1 MLFMTKKL
9 YRSKK
14 DSIIAGVCGGIAEYF
29 EIDPTLVRLLTVL
42 VVFLG
47 GAGGI
52 AYIIAWIII
61 PQNPEQIT
69 ESEEA
74 EEEKDNAGVFHP
86 KGGSDDKRH
95 IWGGLIL
102 ILLGLFF
109 LAKSL
114 FPSFVF
120 VRFWPLILVV
130 TGFILIIQSLS
141 RKK

>member
-1 MLFMTKKL
+1 MTKKL

-14 DSIIAGVCGGIAEYF
+14 DSMIAGVCGGIAEYF

-61 PQNPEQIT
+61 PQNPEQII
-69 ESEEA
+69 EPEET
-74 EEEKDNAGVFHP
+74 EEEEGDTEFFHP
-86 KGGSDDKRH
+86 KGGSDDKGH

-114 FPSFVF
+114 FPRFAF

-130 TGFILIIQSLS
+130 TGLILIIQSLS

>member
-1 MLFMTKKL
+1 MTKKL

-14 DSIIAGVCGGIAEYF
+14 DSMIAGVCGGIAEYF

-61 PQNPEQIT
+61 PQNPEQII
-69 ESEEA
+69 ESEET
-74 EEEKDNAGVFHP
+74 EEEEGGAEFFHP
-86 KGGSDDKRH
+86 KGGSDDKGH

-114 FPSFVF
+114 FPRFTF
-120 VRFWPLILVV
+120 VRFWPLILVI
-130 TGFILIIQSLS
+130 TGLILIIQSLS

>member
-1 MLFMTKKL
+1 MTKKL

-61 PQNPEQIT
+61 PQNPEQVI
-69 ESEEA
+69 ESEDVEK
-74 EEEKDNAGVFHP
+74 EE
-86 KGGSDDKRH
+86 GGADIFQPESNRDDKRH
-95 IWGGLIL
+95 IWGGVIL
-102 ILLGLFF
+102 IALGLFF

-114 FPSFVF
+114 FPQFILVS
-120 VRFWPLILVV
+120 FWPLILVV
-130 TGFILIIQSLS
+130 VGFMLIMQSLS

>member
-1 MLFMTKKL
+1 MTKKL

-14 DSIIAGVCGGIAEYF
+14 DSMIAGVCGGIAEYF

-61 PQNPEQIT
+61 PQNPEQII
-69 ESEEA
+69 ESEET
-74 EEEKDNAGVFHP
+74 EEEEGSAEFFHP
-86 KGGSDDKRH
+86 KGGSDDKGH

-114 FPSFVF
+114 FPRFTF
-120 VRFWPLILVV
+120 VRFWPLILVI
-130 TGFILIIQSLS
+130 TGLILIIQSLS